1 MIIGELGD
9 VEWQRPGRCTSSETY
24 IRNTTT
30 DLCYKVTGANGTIG
44 YACVV
49 YALQIGYRVRCIVR
63 REDAIDT
70 IRSGPSVQPHLD
82 NLEYAVVPDNA
93 VEGAYDEA
101 FAAAKYVV
109 HIAGVWP
116 LPTLHPD
123 DEIYYPFM
131 QSMKNVIA
139 SAKSSGTVKRIV
151 FTQAGAGLVDSEVG
165 DTYGRAMD
173 KILDEDVKVNAESLT
188 YQPPLNSPHQAYC
201 AAKAQCMDFL
211 DKLRLDD
218 TLPFSIAQVI
228 PGTVIGTSEF
238 AKTAEEAKK
247 QVDRQ
252 TRALIFDDNTPRY
265 AFGFVHVEDCARVH
279 IKALDQIKVADTD
292 LPPRF
297 VAAASTEAGLNGTQV
312 WNKAVHIV
320 ENEFEPEIAKGLFTV
335 GRERTPTNMPYRV
348 DSKKTEEMLLDG
360 KPIRGLEESV
370 REVARWCARLAAQEH
385 ARSET

>member
-1 MIIGELGD
+1 MTIGEIGD
-9 VEWQRPGRCTSSETY
+9 EWQRSDCGTSSGRY

-30 DLCYKVTGANGTIG
+30 DHCCKVTGANGTIG

-49 YALQIGYRVRCIVR
+49 YALQIGYCVRCIVR
-63 REDAIDT
+63 REDAIAT
-70 IRSGPSVQPHLD
+70 IRSGPSVQLHLD
-82 NLEYAVVPDNA
+82 KLEYAVVPDNA

-101 FAAAKYVV
+101 FAAARYVV

-123 DEIYYPFM
+123 NEIYYPFM

-139 SAKSSGTVKRIV
+139 SAKHSGTVKRIV

-173 KILDEDVKVNAESLT
+173 RVLDENVKVNAESLM
-188 YQPPLNSPHQAYC
+188 YRPPLNSPHQAYC
-201 AAKAQCMDFL
+201 AAKAQCMDYL

-218 TLPFSIAQVI
+218 TLPFSIAQII

-238 AKTAEEAKK
+238 AKTAEEARN
-247 QVDRQ
+247 QMDRQ

-279 IKALDQIKVADTD
+279 IEALDQTRAPDTD

-297 VAAASTEAGLNGTQV
+297 VAAASTEAGLNGNQV
-312 WNKAVHIV
+312 WDNAVNNI
-320 ENEFEPEIAKGLFTV
+320 ESEFESEIETGLFTI
-335 GRERTPTNMPYRV
+335 GKERTPTNMPHRV
-348 DSKKTEEMLLDG
+348 DSKRTERMLLDG
-360 KPIRGLEESV
+360 KAMRGLEESV
-370 REVARWCARLAAQEH
+370 GEVARWYARLVAQEH
-385 ARSET
+385 A

>member
-1 MIIGELGD
+1 MIIDFGD
-9 VEWQRPGRCTSSETY
+9 GWQRSGCGTSSGKYT
-24 IRNTTT
+24 RNTTT
-30 DLCYKVTGANGTIG
+30 DQCYQITGSNGTIG
-44 YACVV
+44 YACVL
-49 YALQIGYRVRCIVR
+49 YALKSGYRVRCIVR
-63 REDAIDT
+63 REDAIAT

-101 FAAAKYVV
+101 FLAAKYVV

-139 SAKSSGTVKRIV
+139 SAKHSGTVRRIV

-173 KILDEDVKVNAESLT
+173 QILDENVMVNAESLT

-201 AAKAQCMDFL
+201 AAKAQCMDYL
-211 DKLRLDD
+211 DQLRLDD

-238 AKTAEEAKK
+238 ARTAEEAKK
-247 QVDRQ
+247 LMDRQ
-252 TRALIFDDNTPRY
+252 TRALIFNDNTPRY
-265 AFGFVHVEDCARVH
+265 AFGFVHVQDCARVH
-279 IKALDQIKVADTD
+279 IEALDQTKVPDAD

-297 VAAASTEAGLNGTQV
+297 VAAASTEAGLDGTQV
-312 WNKAVHIV
+312 WDKAVSMV
-320 ENEFEPEIAKGLFTV
+320 ESDFEFEIEKGLFTI
-335 GRERTPTNMPYRV
+335 GKERTPTNMPYRV
-348 DSKKTEEMLLDG
+348 VSKQTEKMLLDG
-360 KPIRGLEESV
+360 KAIGGLEESV
-370 REVARWCARLAAQEH
+370 REVARWYARFVAQEH
-385 ARSET
+385 AKSGQ

>member
-1 MIIGELGD
+1 MTGKGLIA
-9 VEWQRPGRCTSSETY
+9 
-24 IRNTTT
+24 
-30 DLCYKVTGANGTIG
+30 VTGANGTIG

-49 YALQIGYRVRCIVR
+49 YALQSGYRVRCIVR
-63 REDAIDT
+63 REDAIAT

-101 FAAAKYVV
+101 FAAARYVV

-123 DEIYYPFM
+123 NEIYYPFM

-139 SAKSSGTVKRIV
+139 SAKHSSTVERIV

-173 KILDEDVKVNAESLT
+173 HILDEDVKVNAESLT
-188 YQPPLNSPHQAYC
+188 YRPPLNSPHQAYC
-201 AAKAQCMDFL
+201 AAKAQCMDYL

-238 AKTAEEAKK
+238 ATTAEEAKK
-247 QVDRQ
+247 QMDRQ

-279 IKALDQIKVADTD
+279 IEALDQTKAPDAD

-297 VAAASTEAGLNGTQV
+297 VAAASTEAGLDGTQV
-312 WNKAVHIV
+312 WNKAVSMV
-320 ENEFEPEIAKGLFTV
+320 ESDFESEIEKGLFTI
-335 GRERTPTNMPYRV
+335 GKERTPTNMPYRV
-348 DSKKTEEMLLDG
+348 DLKQTERMLLDG
-360 KPIRGLEESV
+360 KAIRGLEESV
-370 REVARWCARLAAQEH
+370 REVARWYAQLVAQEH
-385 ARSET
+385 ANSWP